1 MLQVGEESWR
11 VKRSLTQSFRSL
23 AAGSSQGSQRLALDQ
38 LARVAGHSRR
48 GSSAASLAG
57 SGPPSQPGSYYNS
70 RASSNRNSLDTSR
83 DNVLRH
89 LAGCPES
96 PPDQQP

>member
-23 AAGSSQGSQRLALDQ
+23 ASGSSQGSQRLALEQ
-38 LARVAGHSRR
+38 LARVTGHSRA

-57 SGPPSQPGSYYNS
+57 LVHSQPGSYFNS
-70 RASSNRNSLDTSR
+70 RASSKRNSLDTSR
-83 DNVLRH
+83 DGVRH
-89 LAGCPES
+89 LAGYGEAS
-96 PPDQQP
+96 PDQQP

>member
-23 AAGSSQGSQRLALDQ
+23 ASGSQRLALEQ
-38 LARVAGHSRR
+38 LARVTGHSRA

-57 SGPPSQPGSYYNS
+57 SAHSQPGSYLNS
-70 RASSNRNSLDTSR
+70 RASSKRNSLDTSR
-83 DNVLRH
+83 DGVRH
-89 LAGCPES
+89 LSGYGEAPS
-96 PPDQQP
+96 DQQP